1 MGSSAGGES
10 LIYQAKTIRLAYVMI
25 LMMLIT
31 IFPSI
36 DGELWM
42 LYYLI
47 PFALFVLI
55 SRFLDFRLE
64 VADGCLTYKI
74 RVFTFTIYHKTV
86 SHQQIKMMTFKRAG
100 WSQKCVIV
108 KHDKGFNFRI
118 LNFTPKNI
126 YDELMEFGSRYE
138 IPMNKTKDYLLLE
151 KMK

>member
-25 LMMLIT
+25 LMLVIT
-31 IFPSI
+31 IFTSI

-108 KHDKGFNFRI
+108 KHDTGFNLRI
-118 LNFTPKNI
+118 LNFTTKNI
-126 YDELMEFGSRYE
+126 YHE
-138 IPMNKTKDYLLLE
+138 IMAFACTYKLL
-151 KMK
+151 